1 MLVSMSSWEDALIR
15 IESSNF
21 LSYLVKWQGVC
32 LREQAYTIFYPDYK
46 HNTGSIFINGVIPD
60 SGCYYKMI
68 LVWLTSLQSNKTG
81 WDLWKAL
88 PYSTSSFKFLRFP
101 SLVRGSGLKIVY
113 GWNNIVYTEKALKNS
128 NFEFFRDKTIM
139 KQSEICFY
147 PQWKYFST
155 SLATASS
162 LPEISLRSVR
172 SSKARNWAI
181 MPSIIAGENTLCCS

>member
-1 MLVSMSSWEDALIR
+1 M
-15 IESSNF
+15 ESS
-21 LSYLVKWQGVC
+21 L
-32 LREQAYTIFYPDYK
+32 YP
-46 HNTGSIFINGVIPD
+46 
-60 SGCYYKMI
+60 
-68 LVWLTSLQSNKTG
+68 
-81 WDLWKAL
+81 
-88 PYSTSSFKFLRFP
+88 TSSFKLLRFS
-101 SLVRGSGLKIVY
+101 SLVRGSGLEIVY
-113 GWNNIVYTEKALKNS
+113 GWDNIVYNKKARRNLKY
-128 NFEFFRDKTIM
+128 EFLRDKTIM

>member
-1 MLVSMSSWEDALIR
+1 MARSRDENQPIR

-46 HNTGSIFINGVIPD
+46 HNTGSI
-60 SGCYYKMI
+60 
-68 LVWLTSLQSNKTG
+68 
-81 WDLWKAL
+81 LWKAL